1 MILLILI
8 TVIFYLFYRIIE
20 YTLNSLYR
28 QDLFIYL
35 RQNFMLAKLLV
46 KIPNFFNY
54 FKIKNICIYLDIEL
68 IFKLIS
74 CKFVS
79 NFSYHK
85 NIIYL
90 ELLSYFYQTIKNTK
104 AF

>member
-46 KIPNFFNY
+46 KIPNFFN
-54 FKIKNICIYLDIEL
+54 
-68 IFKLIS
+68 
-74 CKFVS
+74 
-79 NFSYHK
+79 
-85 NIIYL
+85 
-90 ELLSYFYQTIKNTK
+90 
-104 AF
+104 